1 MKRCADRLFSGGIL
15 LSLLI
20 SLGTAFTSGAAQT
33 TKDKPAA
40 VVGDKVFYERDFLPL
55 VQSQLNELRNQEYQL
70 KIRALED
77 AVNRYLLKKEADKRG
92 ITEQELLRQVDSKAA
107 QPSQAQR
114 DQAMVERMLGGAP
127 TSNVEQF
134 DKDLKQE
141 KIQQARQEFFQKL
154 RQEAGAKYYLL
165 PAPVEVGYDPAR
177 VRGNPGAKI
186 TMVEFSDFQ
195 CPFCMQA
202 FTTVRNL
209 LKKYDGKV
217 KLAYR
222 DLPLQPVPPG
232 VPGAAEASRCA
243 GEQGKFWEFHDLL
256 FLNQD
261 SFGPAV
267 FKEYADSLH
276 LDAEKFASCLT
287 SDKFKPQV
295 QQDMQEALR
304 LGIKG
309 TPAFFINGV
318 FMSGAQ
324 PQEHFEQVIETQ
336 LFLLEHSSC

>member
-1 MKRCADRLFSGGIL
+1 MKRCAGPMFSGGML

-20 SLGTAFTSGAAQT
+20 SLTAANAAAQA
-33 TKDKPAA
+33 TKDRPAA
-40 VVGDKVFYERDFLPL
+40 VVGDQVFYERDVLPL

-70 KIRALED
+70 KLRALEEV
-77 AVNRYLLKKEADKRG
+77 VNRYLLKKEAEKRR
-92 ITEQELLRQVDSKAA
+92 ITEQKLIRQVDSKATE
-107 QPSQAQR
+107 PSQAER
-114 DQAMVERMLGGAP
+114 DQAMVERMLGAAP
-127 TSNVEQF
+127 TGNVEQF

-141 KIQQARQEFFQKL
+141 KIVQARQQFFEKL
-154 RQEAGAKYYLL
+154 RQQAGAKFYLL
-165 PAPVEVGYDPAR
+165 PAAVEVGYDPAR

-202 FTTVRNL
+202 FTTVKSL

-232 VPGAAEASRCA
+232 VPGSAEASRCA
-243 GEQGKFWEFHDLL
+243 GEQGKFWEYHDLL
-256 FLNQD
+256 FQNQD

-267 FKEYADSLH
+267 FKEYAESLH
-276 LDAEKFASCLT
+276 LDAEKFAACLT
-287 SDKFKPQV
+287 SDKFKLQI

-318 FMSGAQ
+318 FLSGAQ

-336 LFLLEHSSC
+336 LFLLEH